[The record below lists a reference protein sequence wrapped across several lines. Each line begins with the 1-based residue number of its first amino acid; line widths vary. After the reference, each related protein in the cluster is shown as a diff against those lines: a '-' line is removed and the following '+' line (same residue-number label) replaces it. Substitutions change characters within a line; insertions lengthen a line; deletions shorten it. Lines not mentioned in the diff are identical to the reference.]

1 MASVVDL
8 KSKEEKDAELDR
20 KIEALRKKNEALVR
34 RHQLI
39 QEDRMRAEQEGIAV
53 TTPRKAKHQE
63 TEPDKAR
70 KEKEN
75 FSITV
80 NVSNSAEPEKRIIN
94 DGRSPKT
101 AQPSPGF
108 ETSPKS
114 PTRRSSGR
122 TGPFPGVR
130 SPHMD
135 WPGERSPHMDWP
147 GEHFEVEGDGVNPA
161 ERAARG
167 RRSQGR
173 GGSRRGP
180 RGSEDASPGERGD
193 RWTSALSPRGGAAPG
208 ERGGRVPGRGGG
220 VLGRG
225 DGPGGGG
232 DGVIGPDKKN
242 KEWEEKRRQNI
253 EKMNE
258 EMEQI
263 AEYERSQRDGM
274 REKNPMRNF
283 LDDPRRSGPV
293 VEIDRKEGSRRHTRN
308 WGGTDFEKVKTGLDR
323 EEAHVRR
330 PRPKN
335 QVDMTMSMT
344 GRERAEYVRWKKER
358 EQIDQERLERHR
370 NATGQWRRE
379 WDAEKTESMFKDD
392 GAPVEQELGSRRD
405 MGKRGA
411 PKPHTMGEF
420 LPESVATESSRKRD
434 RNRGRGRDKPYSMH
448 DSRWEEQE
456 EVNEV
461 KEVTKS
467 EEKETCVE
475 KTKEEKV
482 EEPQKELKVEEVTET
497 ADDEAED
504 EWEDAS
510 EEEGEEEEAV
520 SETDSSGA
528 EEDLVE
534 EKLPST
540 SPVTPQPAA
549 KEQRQPLH
557 TETPKLTM
565 PLPAENPDEKATE
578 SYPTTPFS
586 PDGYQPVS
594 DWGEEMEL
602 QSPRVSSSDD
612 SPPQAANMKT
622 SAVDKRTSRADSTP
636 AEPASGAPTVDGFQ
650 KPIESLAQ
658 NLAEVLETAS
668 ENLTDGLESGSLE
681 STDTKRKSDQQE
693 EIQSTQSWTEE
704 EAIGKTSTF
713 SSAGQLEQPTAADG
727 KEEGN
732 FPGAEESEAA
742 TGAVLITDFETQRTE
757 VPLAS

>member
-253 EKMNE
+253 EKMNKE
-258 EMEQI
+258 KEQN
-263 AEYERSQRDGM
+263 AEYERS
-274 REKNPMRNF
+274 
-283 LDDPRRSGPV
+283 RR
-293 VEIDRKEGSRRHTRN
+293 
-308 WGGTDFEKVKTGLDR
+308 
-323 EEAHVRR
+323 
-330 PRPKN
+330 
-335 QVDMTMSMT
+335 
-344 GRERAEYVRWKKER
+344 
-358 EQIDQERLERHR
+358 
-370 NATGQWRRE
+370 
-379 WDAEKTESMFKDD
+379 
-392 GAPVEQELGSRRD
+392 
-405 MGKRGA
+405 
-411 PKPHTMGEF
+411 
-420 LPESVATESSRKRD
+420 
-434 RNRGRGRDKPYSMH
+434 
-448 DSRWEEQE
+448 
-456 EVNEV
+456 
-461 KEVTKS
+461 
-467 EEKETCVE
+467 
-475 KTKEEKV
+475 KEEKV